1 MKLMNGTLR
10 PGRITEVLENG
21 NVRVDAPGLFSR
33 EDGSAT
39 PPIMPFFGWHANTY
53 TEPKVN
59 QEIWVMNFS
68 DNPLQLFWFRK
79 DSDRLKH
86 NIDLEQGTNVEI
98 LCNRET
104 PGGYASIYFSDGT
117 GWVISAG
124 DNSITITPDG
134 DMTFK
139 ADVINFDCD
148 ILNLGDPSNVQSVAT
163 ADDIEDVCHVIK
175 AGMEQLATTCSALV
189 LLNPLK
195 GIFENIASNIGE
207 VLGAGVGSQKIYVE
221 K

>member
-1 MKLMNGTLR
+1 MNGTLR

-21 NVRVDAPGLFSR
+21 NVRVDAPGLFAR
-33 EDGSAT
+33 ADGEAN

-53 TEPKVN
+53 TEPQVH
-59 QEIWVMNFS
+59 QEVWVMNFS

-86 NIDLEQGTNVEI
+86 NADLEQETNVEI

-117 GWVISAG
+117 GWVIAAG
-124 DNSITITPDG
+124 DNSLTITPDG
-134 DMTFK
+134 DMTLK
-139 ADVINFDCD
+139 SDSIVCDCD
-148 ILNLGDPSNVQSVAT
+148 MMKLGSEDSNKNIALAEDV
-163 ADDIEDVCHVIK
+163 EDVCHVIK
-175 AGMEQLATTCSALV
+175 AGMEQLSLTCSSLV
-189 LLNPLK
+189 LLAPLK
-195 GIFENIASNIGE
+195 GIFENMATNISEILASGI
-207 VLGAGVGSQKIYVE
+207 GSQKIFAD